1 MGRWA
6 VKNIAITVWVGAR
19 PYTSGGVRN
28 LADLLRWLRAVTQ
41 DIRAEHGR
49 GAEIKIT
56 ITGQS

>member
-1 MGRWA
+1 M
-6 VKNIAITVWVGAR
+6 KNIAITVWVGAR